1 MLRPTLAAVAAAAA
15 LVLPALAVQA
25 QDSTTAAP
33 AAVPSPIKLAK
44 LIHTAPPGGFFG
56 YMGADL
62 FTQQMAAQR
71 FSVPADGHLRL
82 FRVSLWLM
90 NNSETEQPKV
100 TISVQT
106 DALDEGG
113 QQSQP
118 SGHRIESWTRPV
130 GTLGWNP
137 VKQDFTSDR
146 LPRLKSGHDY
156 WIVGQS
162 TADPGADPL
171 WTFSSD
177 GTAMNCYTDASGAW
191 QACGDAAALTL
202 TVEALPIRKP

>member
-1 MLRPTLAAVAAAAA
+1 MLRPILAALAAAAVLA
-15 LVLPALAVQA
+15 LPAVTAQA
-25 QDSTTAAP
+25 QETAA
-33 AAVPSPIKLAK
+33 AGSDVATSPIKLVK

-56 YMGADL
+56 YYGADL
-62 FTQQMAAQR
+62 FQQQMAAQR

-90 NNSETEQPKV
+90 NNSDSEQAAV
-100 TISVQT
+100 TLSVQT

-113 QQSQP
+113 GQSMP

-137 VKQDFTSDR
+137 VQQRFLSDR
-146 LPRLKSGHDY
+146 LPRLKPGHDY
-156 WIVGQS
+156 WVVAQS
-162 TADPGADPL
+162 NAAPGADPL
-171 WTFSSD
+171 WVFSSD
-177 GTAMNCYTDASGAW
+177 GTAMNCYTDANGDW